1 MILLLC
7 VNPCGEGIQGKR
19 PMGKST
25 RANPLWPLVLYIRG
39 SGYILFEK
47 RCSWVQAGG
56 WGTRW
61 HLDYP
66 TTLTVL
72 CSFGSCPSH
81 IRLTSHLLGRWTGLS
96 QLMLNWS
103 PWNPKLFSTIITP
116 SRQLVYDE
124 LPLPWTAPQSSRQL
138 EAEARQGCWEARLP
152 TVGPV
157 EDGLREEQKKG
168 QVGPRYLSIMFS
180 LRQWTCY

>member
-1 MILLLC
+1 
-7 VNPCGEGIQGKR
+7 
-19 PMGKST
+19 MGK
-25 RANPLWPLVLYIRG
+25 G
-39 SGYILFEK
+39 SKGKGRWASQPGQILCDLSYCILEVVGIFCLK
-47 RCSWVQAGG
+47 NDVPGTQAGG

-116 SRQLVYDE
+116 SRQLVYNE